1 LPPFACINKRII
13 INLKSEDPMN
23 SYPPKPENVRA
34 PEHLSPNEIRKSLD
48 ELDGK
53 IKILK
58 GRANAT
64 AADSTHTYHEHI
76 AALEKKRALIASK
89 MDQSKDDS
97 STWTDIKSSIESLTN
112 DIKKIWG

>member
-1 LPPFACINKRII
+1 
-13 INLKSEDPMN
+13 MT

-34 PEHLSPNEIRKSLD
+34 PEHLSPSEIRRSLE

-53 IKILK
+53 IKILQ
-58 GRANAT
+58 GRAHAT
-64 AADSTHTYHEHI
+64 AADSNHTYHEHI

-89 MDQSKDDS
+89 MDASQEDS
-97 STWTDIKSSIESLTN
+97 STWNDIKTSIENLTN

>member
-1 LPPFACINKRII
+1 
-13 INLKSEDPMN
+13 MN

-34 PEHLSPNEIRKSLD
+34 PEHLSPKEIRKSLE

-53 IKILK
+53 IKILQ
-58 GRANAT
+58 GRAHAT
-64 AADSTHTYHEHI
+64 ASDSNHTYHEHI

-89 MDQSKDDS
+89 MDQSKDDTNT
-97 STWTDIKSSIESLTN
+97 STWTDIKTSIENLTN

>member
-1 LPPFACINKRII
+1 
-13 INLKSEDPMN
+13 MT

-34 PEHLSPNEIRKSLD
+34 PEHLSPNEIRKSLE

-53 IKILK
+53 IKILQ
-58 GRANAT
+58 GRAHAT
-64 AADSTHTYHEHI
+64 AADSNHTYHEHI

-89 MDQSKDDS
+89 MDASQDDS
-97 STWTDIKSSIESLTN
+97 STWNDIKTSIENLTN

>member
-1 LPPFACINKRII
+1 
-13 INLKSEDPMN
+13 MN

-34 PEHLSPNEIRKSLD
+34 PEHLSPKEIRKSLE

-53 IKILK
+53 IKILQ
-58 GRANAT
+58 GRAHAT
-64 AADSTHTYHEHI
+64 ASDSNHTYHEHI

-89 MDQSKDDS
+89 MDQSKDDPNT
-97 STWTDIKSSIESLTN
+97 STWTDIKTSIENLTN